1 MSVCCSL
8 PQTKQFAIFLKN
20 LPMKSFCGGSRLFF
34 FFNTN
39 AKICLNFI
47 FPYELNFWYVI
58 CKSVQSIWL
67 WSQLAEPPKYRTRA
81 IISRGLY
88 FFNPFFTGAYI
99 GEWPI
104 LQSGLNCRA
113 AYVSWFFSIHLTFVF
128 FVQVAKG
135 EKKRGKKIDSF
146 KINSTKP
153 HFTSVCDRALQVN
166 SSLVKGFTSLSM

>member
-8 PQTKQFAIFLKN
+8 PQTKQFSIFLKN
-20 LPMKSFCGGSRLFF
+20 LPIKSSWGWSRFF
-34 FFNTN
+34 FFININ
-39 AKICLNFI
+39 AKINLNSI

-67 WSQLAEPPKYRTRA
+67 WSQLAEPPKYRTRL

-128 FVQVAKG
+128 FCTSCK
-135 EKKRGKKIDSF
+135 GKK
-146 KINSTKP
+146 KEGK
-153 HFTSVCDRALQVN
+153 
-166 SSLVKGFTSLSM
+166 K